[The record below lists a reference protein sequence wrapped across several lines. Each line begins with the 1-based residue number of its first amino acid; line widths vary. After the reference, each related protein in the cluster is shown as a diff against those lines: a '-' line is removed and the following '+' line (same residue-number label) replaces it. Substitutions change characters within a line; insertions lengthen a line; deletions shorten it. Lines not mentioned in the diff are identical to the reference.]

1 MRFQEFSIV
10 CGFHLHSIWIWH
22 SPIFIFF
29 PSSYLLLLLLF
40 ACILLSFYVVV
51 TATTATATSTTTTII
66 DNNNSNN
73 NTRMPRAY
81 LCCHV
86 ACEVQL
92 AAIPSPILL
101 PAPSSLSLLYSLA
114 NHTEINELQL
124 EPSSQ
129 RPSVALDRSTSTSTS
144 RADAAAAAAALPVK
158 LQNTFAATAQ
168 KPNSP
173 EPGRARG
180 ASGVRGAS
188 EARGASGARKALPD

>member
-1 MRFQEFSIV
+1 MHIDTHRYTHYDAGWLERKAQIANPMRFQEFSIV

-51 TATTATATSTTTTII
+51 ATTTTTII

-101 PAPSSLSLLYSLA
+101 PLSSLYS
-114 NHTEINELQL
+114 
-124 EPSSQ
+124 
-129 RPSVALDRSTSTSTS
+129 
-144 RADAAAAAAALPVK
+144 
-158 LQNTFAATAQ
+158 TAWQTTQ
-168 KPNSP
+168 K
-173 EPGRARG
+173 
-180 ASGVRGAS
+180 
-188 EARGASGARKALPD
+188 

>member
-1 MRFQEFSIV
+1 MELHKHTHRYTHRCTHRYTHYDAGWLERKAQIANPMRFQEFSIV

-51 TATTATATSTTTTII
+51 TATATSTTTTTII

-92 AAIPSPILL
+92 AAIPLPPILL
-101 PAPSSLSLLYSLA
+101 PPSSFYSIA
-114 NHTEINELQL
+114 WQT
-124 EPSSQ
+124 
-129 RPSVALDRSTSTSTS
+129 T
-144 RADAAAAAAALPVK
+144 
-158 LQNTFAATAQ
+158 Q
-168 KPNSP
+168 K
-173 EPGRARG
+173 
-180 ASGVRGAS
+180 
-188 EARGASGARKALPD
+188 